1 MKALD
6 FLSVHARFGPYI
18 TMAGK
23 MVMNMSSIVVMLFY
37 LSKLLI
43 KVCMQVMLWISL
55 LAFGL
60 ARQSIT
66 YPEEEVRFLLLF
78 INLKTISVALASTS
92 KCFLQAIFYA
102 LWGGLCR

>member
-37 LSKLLI
+37 LSKLLTYQSVYAGDAMDFLTCFWPGSSI
-43 KVCMQVMLWISL
+43 YHIS
-55 LAFGL
+55 
-60 ARQSIT
+60 
-66 YPEEEVRFLLLF
+66 
-78 INLKTISVALASTS
+78 
-92 KCFLQAIFYA
+92 
-102 LWGGLCR
+102 GGRG

>member
-23 MVMNMSSIVVMLFY
+23 MVMNMSSIV
-37 LSKLLI
+37 
-43 KVCMQVMLWISL
+43 VMLWISL